1 MGAIVIY
8 AMAKNARGNG
18 GKRVPKTKVGS
29 HERFPRVDG
38 REKQRVRERG
48 KEKAREYPYDFA
60 GNKFIRD
67 RLIYRPQ
74 V

>member
-1 MGAIVIY
+1 MRAETVV
-8 AMAKNARGNG
+8 NARRRQRRGWVGNE
-18 GKRVPKTKVGS
+18 V
-29 HERFPRVDG
+29 
-38 REKQRVRERG
+38 
-48 KEKAREYPYDFA
+48 AREVSCGGESEGEKKTCRRAGYPCDFA